1 MCSIS
6 YDNWIILKTRWIIHP
21 QKIFC
26 SYLNLHVHLICHLP
40 RFKTLKTMIVWLVT
54 PIRKYQQNV
63 ILRNLPHLSSISKRR
78 VKGASSLSSSSIC
91 LTYGYS
97 LLAGKL
103 IHMMN
108 NPSRGAHTCAR
119 RALCIQECRF
129 SVAIIK
135 RMYVLFG
142 ITLRK

>member
-1 MCSIS
+1 M
-6 YDNWIILKTRWIIHP
+6 
-21 QKIFC
+21 QA
-26 SYLNLHVHLICHLP
+26 
-40 RFKTLKTMIVWLVT
+40 
-54 PIRKYQQNV
+54 
-63 ILRNLPHLSSISKRR
+63 ILRNLPHLSSFSKRR

-91 LTYGYS
+91 LTHGYS

-103 IHMMN
+103 IHMMY

-135 RMYVLFG
+135 CMYVLFG